1 MGFVANTYTDT
12 FGADGTSLMNS
23 VESITVS
30 AGGLDLANSSSG
42 VAATAVLL
50 AAETLSTVLHARLS
64 AIETQLDDLNT
75 NLLIVNT
82 TLNTQWET
90 SHDKMDTLNGIHRDI
105 EVDLE
110 HLVSCTCYPNNT
122 VNSLILTILK
132 HSEESPNDR
141 YQAVLRALGVS
152 GSDVP

>member
-1 MGFVANTYTDT
+1 MGFVSNTYSNT
-12 FGADGTSLMNS
+12 FGSDGVSLMNS
-23 VESITVS
+23 IESITVS
-30 AGGLDLANSSSG
+30 AGGLDLANSTSG
-42 VAATAVLL
+42 VVATAVLL
-50 AAETLSTVLHARLS
+50 AAETITTILYDRLT
-64 AIETQLDDLNT
+64 AIETKLGQLNA
-75 NLLIVNT
+75 NLVTIDA

-152 GSDVP
+152 GNDVP